1 MRAMSRRLASAIA
14 VGMLAALATAGC
26 GGPEPTGASP
36 GVSSSPVTPAP
47 PAASAPVATASP
59 SSAPSGALGAPPVL
73 ALEPIVAGLD
83 APVDVTWRAADPD
96 ALYAIERVGRIRI
109 VRDGRLVDTPL
120 LDIAEQVTA
129 GGEQGLLGLA
139 FHPDPADGR
148 LFVYYTASDGDQ
160 VVSSFTT
167 DPDDLDRADAGSETV
182 ILKMADQFGNH
193 NGGALAF
200 GPDGYLYVSTGDG
213 GGGGDPL
220 DSGRRLDTP
229 LAKVLRIDV
238 DVPAGSN
245 APYRVPDDNPFVGL
259 DDALPEIWLTGLR
272 NPWRMHF
279 DRSTGDLWIGDV
291 GQGAWEEVDVARGG
305 VGGLDY
311 GWNEMEG
318 THCFRTPDGECATD
332 GLTLPVT
339 EYSHDFGC
347 SVVGGTVY
355 RGTAQPS
362 LAGWYVFA
370 DYCSG
375 YVWVL
380 DPTDD
385 GPTDPQLVLESGRS
399 ISAIGEDAAG
409 ELIATDLST
418 GELLRITA
426 GD

>member
-14 VGMLAALATAGC
+14 LGMLAALATAGC
-26 GGPEPTGASP
+26 GEPGPTLASP
-36 GVSSSPVTPAP
+36 GASRSPGP
-47 PAASAPVATASP
+47 PASPTASAPAPTATL
-59 SSAPSGALGAPPVL
+59 SSAPSGVLGAPPVL
-73 ALEPIVAGLD
+73 ALEPVAAGLD
-83 APVDVTWRAADPD
+83 APVDVTWRPADPE

-109 VRDGRLVDTPL
+109 VRDGGLVDAPL
-120 LDIAEQVTA
+120 LDISEAVTA

-148 LFVYYTASDGDQ
+148 LFVYYTALDGDQ
-160 VVSSFTT
+160 VVSSFAT

-182 ILKMADQFGNH
+182 ILKMADQYGNH

-238 DVPAGSN
+238 DVPAGSD
-245 APYRVPDDNPFVGL
+245 APYTVPDDNPFVGL

-279 DRSTGDLWIGDV
+279 DRATGDLWIGDV
-291 GQGAWEEVDVARGG
+291 GQGAWEEVDVARKGI
-305 VGGLDY
+305 GGLDY
-311 GWNEMEG
+311 GWNVMEG
-318 THCFRTPDGECATD
+318 THCFSAPDGECVTD

-339 EYSHDFGC
+339 EYGHDFGC

-385 GPTDPQLVLESGRS
+385 GPTDPLLVLESGRS

-409 ELIATDLST
+409 ELIVTDLSS

>member
-1 MRAMSRRLASAIA
+1 MRAMSRRLAFALA
-14 VGMLAALATAGC
+14 LGMLAAAATAGC
-26 GGPEPTGASP
+26 GGPGPTGASP
-36 GVSSSPVTPAP
+36 GASGSPATSAP
-47 PAASAPVATASP
+47 PAASEPLPTTTP
-59 SSAPSGALGAPPVL
+59 TSAPSRGLGAPPVL
-73 ALEPIVAGLD
+73 ALEPVAAGLD
-83 APVDVTWRAADPD
+83 APVDVTWRPADPE
-96 ALYAIERVGRIRI
+96 ALYALERVGRIRI
-109 VRDGRLVDTPL
+109 VRDGALVAAPL
-120 LDIAEQVTA
+120 LDISEQVTS

-139 FHPDPADGR
+139 FHPDPGDGR
-148 LFVYYTASDGDQ
+148 LFVYYTALDGDQ
-160 VVSSFTT
+160 VVSAFTT
-167 DPDDLDRADAGSETV
+167 DPDDPDRADADSETV
-182 ILKMADQFGNH
+182 LLKMADQYGNH

-200 GPDGYLYVSTGDG
+200 GPDGYLYISTGDG

-238 DVPAGSN
+238 DVPAGST
-245 APYRVPDDNPFVGL
+245 APYTVPDDNPFVGL

-279 DRSTGDLWIGDV
+279 DRGTGDLWIGDV

-318 THCFRTPDGECATD
+318 THCFQTSDGECATD

-339 EYSHDFGC
+339 EYSHDLGC

-355 RGTAQPS
+355 RGAAEPS
-362 LAGWYVFA
+362 MAGWYVFA

-385 GPTDPQLVLESGRS
+385 GPTDPLLVLESGRS
-399 ISAIGEDAAG
+399 ISAIGEDATG
-409 ELIATDLST
+409 ELIVTDLSS

>member
-1 MRAMSRRLASAIA
+1 MRAMSRRLAAAIA
-14 VGMLAALATAGC
+14 LGMLAALATAGC
-26 GGPEPTGASP
+26 GGPGPTGASP
-36 GVSSSPVTPAP
+36 GASSSPATPAP
-47 PAASAPVATASP
+47 PSASAVPSAPP
-59 SSAPSGALGAPPVL
+59 SSAPSGVPGAPPVL
-73 ALEPIVAGLD
+73 ALEPVAAGLD
-83 APVDVTWRAADPD
+83 APVDVTWRPADPE

-109 VRDGRLVDTPL
+109 VRDGELVDTPL
-120 LDIAEQVTA
+120 LDISERVTA
-129 GGEQGLLGLA
+129 GGEQGLLGLT

-148 LFVYYTASDGDQ
+148 LFVYYTALDGDQ
-160 VVSSFTT
+160 VVSSFAT
-167 DPDDLDRADAGSETV
+167 DPDDLDRADPGSETV
-182 ILKMADQFGNH
+182 ILKMADPYGNH

-229 LAKVLRIDV
+229 LAKVLRIDI
-238 DVPAGSN
+238 DVPAGSD
-245 APYRVPDDNPFVGL
+245 APYAVPDDNPFVGL

-279 DRSTGDLWIGDV
+279 DRATGDLWIGDV
-291 GQGAWEEVDVARGG
+291 GQGAWEEVDVARAG

-311 GWNEMEG
+311 GWNVMEG
-318 THCFRTPDGECATD
+318 THCFSASDGECPTD

-362 LAGWYVFA
+362 LAGWYVFS

-375 YVWVL
+375 SFWAL

-385 GPTDPQLVLESGRS
+385 APTDPLPVLESGRS
-399 ISAIGEDAAG
+399 ISAIGEDATG
-409 ELIATDLST
+409 ELIATDLAS

-426 GD
+426 AD